1 MPDPDK
7 DPYHGYSGKDIVV
20 ENLRQKCIWNHYGGE
35 SAGKQEGVGLAWWGY
50 VREFNARCSKKG
62 RFTDV
67 GCVKEAM
74 KASGV
79 DFNRIQQCMDD
90 AGGVEA
96 DRENTILQNELLEKQ
111 KKSIVIVPSVYVNNV
126 VQRGGLSSVNVLS
139 SICAGYLEGTQ
150 PPVCNCVAATPDQVL
165 ACVQSGD
172 FRPPSA
178 KVSVGFSGDW
188 GCWVEG

>member
-50 VREFNARCSKKG
+50 AREFNARCSKKG

-74 KASGV
+74 KAAGV
-79 DFNRIQQCMDD
+79 DFNRVQQCMDD

-96 DRENTILQNELLEKQ
+96 DRENTILQNELVEKQ

-178 KVSVGFSGDW
+178 KVGREDLR
-188 GCWVEG
+188 E